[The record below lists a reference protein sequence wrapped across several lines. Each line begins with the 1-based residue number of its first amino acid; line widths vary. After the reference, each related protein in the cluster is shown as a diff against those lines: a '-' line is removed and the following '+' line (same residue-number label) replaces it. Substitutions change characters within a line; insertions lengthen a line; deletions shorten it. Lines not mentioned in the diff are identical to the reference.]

1 MGVLCHNPLQAPRY
15 QSDLMLQKVRL
26 LSWYVATTS
35 SLNGRDMGSWMGGR
49 TGLMPSSHGHR
60 AGLTV
65 SLLESPLNNHKK
77 KIRQVEIGRSGLFC
91 YLKMLVLCKTLNF
104 AVDPVGREVASRE
117 DPKRRMRGKISLSNW
132 LPTCSI
138 QIQ

>member
-77 KIRQVEIGRSGLFC
+77 KKSDKWKLEDLASFAI
-91 YLKMLVLCKTLNF
+91 LKCWSSV
-104 AVDPVGREVASRE
+104 RH
-117 DPKRRMRGKISLSNW
+117 
-132 LPTCSI
+132 
-138 QIQ
+138 